1 LAECRRKK
9 PVDDRLFFVG
19 LILDAKKIA
28 RKNKKKI
35 GPIYDSVTPGL
46 DFGVHQAQRYLC
58 IAYIQPLA
66 RLHTAIARLDRFLGY
81 HIINMIYLWNV
92 WFRYDS

>member
-35 GPIYDSVTPGL
+35 GPIYDSVTPDWIL
-46 DFGVHQAQRYLC
+46 VSIKRNAICVLLTSSRWH
-58 IAYIQPLA
+58 AYTLPSRAPTVFSVI
-66 RLHTAIARLDRFLGY
+66 TSSI
-81 HIINMIYLWNV
+81 
-92 WFRYDS
+92 